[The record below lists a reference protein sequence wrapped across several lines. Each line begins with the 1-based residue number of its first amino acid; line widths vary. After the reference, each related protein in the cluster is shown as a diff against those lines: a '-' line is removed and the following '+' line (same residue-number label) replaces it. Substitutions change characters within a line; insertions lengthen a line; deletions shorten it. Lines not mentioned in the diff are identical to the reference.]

1 MGILRKPVSVIA
13 AGILACW
20 VVQEFATPWINPY
33 HLQILNTIGIAA
45 VMAVSLNLITGHTGQ
60 FSLGHAGFMALGAYA
75 SAAFTVHLNPD
86 ALGLVPI
93 LPDWAWR
100 PLFFVTA
107 LAAGGATA
115 ALAGLIVGIP
125 TLRLKGDYL
134 AIATLGLGEIIR
146 VIVLNLEFV
155 GGARGFTGIPESS
168 NFFWIFSAL
177 LVLTVLMARG
187 VYSLKGLAFLA
198 VREDEVAARS
208 VGINTTRYKV
218 LAFVLGSFWAGVG
231 GGLFA
236 HLNTYLHTNS
246 FGFLKS
252 VEYVV
257 MVVLG
262 GLGSI
267 TGSLVAA
274 ALLTLLPELLRI
286 ASEWRMIFYALLL
299 VVMMILWPRGL
310 MGQRELRWI
319 RRVKP

>member
-1 MGILRKPVSVIA
+1 MEYFRRPSVA
-13 AGILACW
+13 VLAGILIFW
-20 VVQEFATPWINPY
+20 LFQRFGTHWINSY
-33 HLQILNTIGIAA
+33 YLQIINMIGIAA
-45 VMAVSLNLITGHTGQ
+45 IMAVSLNLITGHTGQ

-75 SAAFTVHLNPD
+75 SAAFTVYLYPHS
-86 ALGLVPI
+86 LGLAQPI
-93 LPDWAWR
+93 
-100 PLFFVTA
+100 FFVA
-107 LAAGGATA
+107 SLFAGGVVATA
-115 ALAGLIVGIP
+115 AGLLVGIP

-146 VIVLNLEFV
+146 VIVLNLDFV
-155 GGARGFTGIPESS
+155 GGARGFTGIPEYS
-168 NFFWIFSAL
+168 NFFWIYSAL
-177 LVLTVLMARG
+177 LILVVFMARG
-187 VYSLKGLAFLA
+187 VYSLRGLAFLA
-198 VREDEVAARS
+198 VREDEVAAQS

-218 LAFVLGSFWAGVG
+218 LAFAIGSFWAGVG

-267 TGSLVAA
+267 TGSLIAS
-274 ALLTLLPELLRI
+274 ALLTLLPELLRV

-299 VVMMILWPRGL
+299 IVMMILWPRGL
-310 MGQRELRWI
+310 MGQGEFRWI
-319 RRVKP
+319 KRTRE